1 MKFKICFDLDNTIC
15 TTVKNFYSKS
25 KPKKRVIN
33 LINNLNPKKYE
44 VIIFTSRF
52 MGRSN
57 DNAKKAKSLGYIFT
71 KNQLSSWGL
80 KYDKLL
86 LGKPSYDKIFDD
98 KSINFSQKSLVDF
111 LKKKTK
117 RDK

>member
-44 VIIFTSRF
+44 VIILLSQIKDAEVLKPKEFNPKIYFLFIHFKENFNTYKY
-52 MGRSN
+52 
-57 DNAKKAKSLGYIFT
+57 KKPQLLILGF
-71 KNQLSSWGL
+71 
-80 KYDKLL
+80 
-86 LGKPSYDKIFDD
+86 
-98 KSINFSQKSLVDF
+98 
-111 LKKKTK
+111 
-117 RDK
+117 